1 MQMIYFQMAAKEED
15 GEKKLFGQTF
25 EERTKFYPMY
35 IESIQEVAKED
46 PKLTIKFL
54 TALGFFGLNNSVYS
68 ASEKNLLSEE
78 QQKESFK
85 IKAQEE
91 AKRQLFKNKGQ
102 EVVDGLMTETEA
114 ILELQKQ
121 YKDDP
126 NLYSYEDSFYG
137 VIDKNEVSKAMTPQ
151 MKMIVREKSPGARA
165 ILIKQIYGDIN
176 SSENAE
182 LKKELITNGVMNKAT
197 ENYLKE
203 KK

>member
-1 MQMIYFQMAAKEED
+1 MLK
-15 GEKKLFGQTF
+15 
-25 EERTKFYPMY
+25 
-35 IESIQEVAKED
+35 
-46 PKLTIKFL
+46 
-54 TALGFFGLNNSVYS
+54 
-68 ASEKNLLSEE
+68 
-78 QQKESFK
+78 
-85 IKAQEE
+85 EE

-176 SSENAE
+176 SAENAE
-182 LKKELITNGVMNKAT
+182 LKKELITNGVMNEAT